1 MYGIVQQ
8 QQTESEAGTFKSEA
22 LYDIVENLAIYQSTD
37 KLKGLFDDFVSP
49 VLNRAKKSVVAKGVE
64 KIKKQQRK
72 AYQLLQNIL
81 SSDQPGCVEFVNK
94 NVRQVQDLVLSA
106 LKTTCN
112 TTQAARL
119 QYVLLFC
126 F

>member
-1 MYGIVQQ
+1 MYEIVQQ
-8 QQTESEAGTFKSEA
+8 QQTESEAGTIKSEA
-22 LYDIVENLAIYQSTD
+22 LYDIVENLALYQSSE
-37 KLKGLFDDFVSP
+37 KLKRLFDDFVYP
-49 VLNRAKKSVVAKGVE
+49 VLTRAKRAAVAKGVE

-81 SSDQPGCVEFVNK
+81 SSDLPGCVAFVETNI
-94 NVRQVQDLVLSA
+94 RQIQDLVLSA

-119 QYVLLFC
+119 Q
-126 F
+126 